1 MITAMRIIKLLQ
13 IVFILSVIVEIV
25 FFILRHLWLM
35 SIIVKVIYGLI
46 NPTKAIIKKI

>member
-25 FFILRHLWLM
+25 YFILRHLWLM